1 MVRAKNYVF
10 FVDLPIM
17 QDRFYFHGEQVEM
30 KKPPIAGQN
39 LDENKIL
46 YVCKQNQ
53 KLHIKDYNNQSAK
66 LILEN
71 IKKYEYYEGYEG
83 EEDKFFYHYHNL
95 LEISVVLSGEGYYFV
110 EGKAISV
117 KKGSIIIFNPLV
129 PHAWLANKDNPPIQ
143 KTFTFYPT
151 LLIGDEIEKEENEAF
166 REYLHHMT
174 YLYIDE
180 KESIRYVELLENIYK
195 EYIDKK
201 EGYQQSI
208 KYLLLLLFIY
218 LFRGK
223 ISVQEKKKKNSSYA
237 DIDHAIK
244 YMKNN
249 FHNNISLEEV
259 ANKVYMH
266 PNYFSTIFKKKCGIS
281 FADYMNILKV
291 SMATELMQSTDL
303 TIEEIATKCG
313 FSSLSNFYR
322 VFKKIHEISPAK
334 YSKQML

>member
-1 MVRAKNYVF
+1 MVKAKNYVF
-10 FVDLPIM
+10 FVDFPIM
-17 QDRFYFHGEQVEM
+17 QDKFYFYAEQVKM
-30 KKPPIAGQN
+30 KKPPVADQD
-39 LDENKIL
+39 LDENKIV
-46 YVCKQNQ
+46 YVYSDNER
-53 KLHIKDYNNQSAK
+53 LRIKDYNNQSAK

-71 IKKYEYYEGYEG
+71 IKKYDYYEGYDG
-83 EEDKFFYHYHNL
+83 EEDHFFYHYHNL

-110 EGKAISV
+110 DGKAIRV

-129 PHAWLANKDNPPIQ
+129 PHAWLADEDNPPIQ

-151 LLIGDEIEKEENEAF
+151 LFLGDEIEKEENALV

-180 KESIRYVELLENIYK
+180 KESVLYVELLESIYK
-195 EYIDKK
+195 EYTERP
-201 EGYQQSI
+201 EGYQPAI
-208 KYLLLLLFIY
+208 KYLLLLLFIH

-223 ISVQEKKKKNSSYA
+223 ISVQEKKKKNSSYS
-237 DIDHAIK
+237 DIEQAIK
-244 YMKNN
+244 YMKSN

-266 PNYFSTIFKKKCGIS
+266 PNYFSTMFKKKCGIA

-291 SMATELMQSTDL
+291 SMATELMESTEL

-322 VFKKIHEISPAK
+322 VFKKIYKVSPAK
-334 YSKQML
+334 YNKQTL